1 MRDGIL
7 ILLLLLAFVLVC
19 GAAHLY
25 GRRLRTQARNPLEL
39 RFRQL
44 RAMLVMLGVV
54 SAGDIFLA
62 VGFGNGVMVFN
73 LLLIAGFF
81 TAFVIVL
88 VCLLKI
94 RKQLAT
100 QPGFLGQKNSPSFF
114 WQGVLIVFPVA
125 VLAAASLFSLRQDE
139 QTAER
144 DARRR
149 AAEDVQ
155 NLARAMRAAVNEELR
170 RYLTL
175 QNMWMM
181 EVRSESQPSVTFVNG
196 FPDEKIAAD
205 IAKWERDYPRF
216 KLAEMVLPQAEI
228 LADGRQIQPPDF
240 ADPPQPPKWFV
251 ELSPDQRKLWEDFRA
266 AQNRREADQRWQ
278 AFTESQPSQTSLQ
291 AGNLVR
297 VGVKGLAYNSETVF
311 PSETGIEF
319 ADIGCAQLLTE
330 KNAVLNQSL
339 LQAVWWRVFS
349 HPSIFSSR
357 LLELAQSLTNRT
369 DVRLQEKFVWMQN
382 NFDKQSEVYRQLA
395 SLRSLPDL
403 QPWKKLWW
411 SHWTADNSALALFEA
426 TTFMNPGADYNG
438 VSLSG
443 QGYQVWLVPADLL
456 ATIFIR
462 AAEENKYLIPP
473 YAAAQFS
480 IEGVSIPPLQPAPA
494 PDAKNLL
501 GAAEQKAGSLFAW
514 DAIRF
519 NVKFYLTSR
528 AEMLSAER
536 RRAKLFGV
544 LILGAALTAL
554 IGLLAARRAF
564 FRQLQLNE
572 QKSNFVS
579 SVSHE
584 LRAPIA
590 SVRLMAENLERGKI
604 SGAEKQSE
612 YFRFIVQE
620 CRRLSS
626 LIENVLDFS
635 RIEQGR
641 KQYEFEPTDIVALTQ
656 TTVKLMEPY
665 AAERGVRLELKHPT
679 SNIQHPTSTAAPKSD
694 EGGNIEMCVD
704 GRALQQALVNLIDN
718 AIKHSAKGE
727 TVTVGLEM
735 RSAECG
741 ARNSGVS
748 SHPPS
753 SILHPRL
760 GLWVQD
766 RGPGIPAAEQEKIFE
781 RFYRLG
787 SELRRETQGVG
798 IGLSVVKHIVE
809 AHGGRVIVES
819 EAGKGSRFTIEL
831 PGKSLTTDGHG

>member
-7 ILLLLLAFVLVC
+7 ILLLMLAFVLVC
-19 GAAHLY
+19 VAAHFY
-25 GRRLRTQARNPLEL
+25 GRRLRARARNPLEL
-39 RFRQL
+39 RHHQFR
-44 RAMLVMLGVV
+44 AVLVVFGVV
-54 SAGDIFLA
+54 SLAEIFTVLRHTNEVMFFSFLLA
-62 VGFGNGVMVFN
+62 
-73 LLLIAGFF
+73 AGF
-81 TAFVIVL
+81 TIAFAIVL
-88 VCLLKI
+88 FLFLKSK
-94 RKQLAT
+94 RQLNA
-100 QPGFLGQKNSPSFF
+100 QPGFLAEKKPATFF
-114 WQGVLIVFPVA
+114 RHGALIMLPVA
-125 VLAAASLFSLRQDE
+125 VLAAASLLSLRQDE

-155 NLARAMRAAVNEELR
+155 SLARAMRASVNEELR
-170 RYLTL
+170 RFLSL

-216 KLAEMVLPQAEI
+216 KLAEIFLPQAEI

-240 ADPPQPPKWFV
+240 PDPPQPPKWFA
-251 ELSPDQRKLWEDFRA
+251 ELTPEQRKLWEDLRTA
-266 AQNRREADQRWQ
+266 RNRNETDKRWQ
-278 AFTESQPSQTSLQ
+278 AFADSHPSEAALR
-291 AGNLVR
+291 AGDLVR
-297 VGVKGLAYNSETVF
+297 VGIKGLAYNSEGFF
-311 PSETGIEF
+311 PSETGVEF
-319 ADIGCAQLLTE
+319 ADIGCAQLLIET
-330 KNAVLNQSL
+330 NAVLNQSL
-339 LQAVWWRVFS
+339 LQSVWWRVFT
-349 HPSIFSSR
+349 HPSILSPR
-357 LLELAQSLTNRT
+357 LLELTQALTNRA
-369 DVRLQEKFVWMQN
+369 DVRLQEEFVWMQKC
-382 NFDKQSEVYRQLA
+382 FEQQSEVHRQLA

-411 SHWTADNSALALFEA
+411 SHWTADNSALAVFEA
-426 TTFMNPGADYNG
+426 ATFVNPGADHNG

-456 ATIFIR
+456 TTIFIR
-462 AAEENKYLIPP
+462 AAEDNKYLIPP

-480 IEGVSIPPLQPAPA
+480 IEGVSIPPLRPAPA
-494 PDAKNLL
+494 PDEKNLL
-501 GAAEQKAGSLFAW
+501 GTAEQKAGSLFAQ

-519 NVKFYLTSR
+519 NVNFYLTSR

-536 RRAKLFGV
+536 RRAKLFV
-544 LILGAALTAL
+544 ALILGAALTAL

-564 FRQLQLNE
+564 QRQLQLNE

-604 SGAEKQSE
+604 SEPEKQNE

-641 KQYEFEPTDIVALTQ
+641 KQYEFEPTDLVALTKI
-656 TTVKLMEPY
+656 TVKLMEPY
-665 AAERGVRLELKHPT
+665 AAEKGVKLET
-679 SNIQHPTSTAAPKSD
+679 FNIQHPTS
-694 EGGNIEMCVD
+694 NIELSVD
-704 GRALQQALVNLIDN
+704 GRAIQQALVNLVDN

-727 TVTVGLEM
+727 TVTVGLECVQ
-735 RSAECG
+735 R
-741 ARNSGVS
+741 RTGVAPVS
-748 SHPPS
+748 NQKLKSETAATAVLLS
-753 SILHPRL
+753 VS
-760 GLWVQD
+760 D

-781 RFYRLG
+781 RFYRRG

-798 IGLSVVKHIVE
+798 IGLSIVKHIAE
-809 AHGGRVIVES
+809 AHGGRVRVQS
-819 EAGKGSRFTIEL
+819 EPGQGSRFTIEL
-831 PGKSLTTDGHG
+831 PTKSLTTDGHG

>member
-1 MRDGIL
+1 MRNGIL
-7 ILLLLLAFVLVC
+7 ILLLVLVFVLICLV
-19 GAAHLY
+19 AHLY
-25 GRRLRTQARNPLEL
+25 GRRLRARARNALEL
-39 RFRQL
+39 RHWQL
-44 RAMLVMLGVV
+44 RAVLVVFGMVLLGETFIVLHRANQVRFV
-54 SAGDIFLA
+54 S
-62 VGFGNGVMVFN
+62 
-73 LLLIAGFF
+73 LLLPAGFAI
-81 TAFVIVL
+81 AFGI
-88 VCLLKI
+88 LLHQFLQT
-94 RKQLAT
+94 RKQLRT
-100 QPGFLGQKNSPSFF
+100 QPGFVQEKNPSTFF
-114 WQGVLIVFPVA
+114 WQGALIMLPVA
-125 VLAAASLFSLRQDE
+125 ALAAASLISLRQDE

-155 NLARAMRAAVNEELR
+155 SLARAMRALVDEELR

-181 EVRSESQPSVTFVNG
+181 EVRSTSQPSVAFANG
-196 FPDEKIAAD
+196 FRDEKLAAGL
-205 IAKWERDYPRF
+205 AKWERDYPRF
-216 KLAEMVLPQAEI
+216 KLAEMARPQAQI

-240 ADPPQPPKWFV
+240 SDAPQPPKWFA
-251 ELSPDQRKLWEDFRA
+251 EMAPEQRKLWEEFRA
-266 AQNRREADQRWQ
+266 AQNGREADKRWQ
-278 AFTESQPSQTSLQ
+278 AFTESRPSETALQ

-297 VGVKGLAYNSETVF
+297 VGIKGWAYNDGGFF

-319 ADIGCAQLLTE
+319 GDIGCAQLLTE
-330 KNAVLNQSL
+330 TNAVLNEPL
-339 LQAVWWRVFS
+339 LQAVWSRVFD
-349 HPSIFSSR
+349 HPSILSPM
-357 LLELAQSLTNRT
+357 LVALTQALTNRANP
-369 DVRLQEKFVWMQN
+369 RLQEEFVWMQKC
-382 NFDKQSEVYRQLA
+382 FEQQSEVHRQLA

-426 TTFMNPGADYNG
+426 TTFQNPGIDYHG
-438 VSLSG
+438 VSLSA
-443 QGYQVWLVPADLL
+443 QGYGVWLVPADVL

-480 IEGVSIPPLQPAPA
+480 IEGVSIPPLRPAPA
-494 PDAKNLL
+494 PDEKYLL
-501 GAAEQKAGSLFAW
+501 GVAEQKAGSLFAHN
-514 DAIRF
+514 AIHF

-528 AEMLSAER
+528 AEMLSSER

-564 FRQLQLNE
+564 LRQLQLNE
-572 QKSNFVS
+572 LKSNFVS
-579 SVSHE
+579 GVSHE

-604 SGAEKQSE
+604 SGPEKQGE

-641 KQYEFEPTDIVALTQ
+641 KQYEFEPTNLVALTQ

-665 AAERGVRLELKHPT
+665 AAEKDVKLQLEA
-679 SNIQHPTSTAAPKSD
+679 SNIQHPTS
-694 EGGNIEMCVD
+694 NIELNVD
-704 GRALQQALVNLIDN
+704 GRAIQQALVNLIDN
-718 AIKHSAKGE
+718 AIKHSPKGE
-727 TVTVGLEM
+727 AVTVGLEIKNEKFEIGNG
-735 RSAECG
+735 STA
-741 ARNSGVS
+741 ASLNS
-748 SHPPS
+748 PPS
-753 SILHPRL
+753 TLNLS
-760 GLWVQD
+760 VTD
-766 RGPGIPAAEQEKIFE
+766 NGPGIPAAEREKIFE

-809 AHGGRVIVES
+809 AHGGRVRVES
-819 EAGKGSRFTIEL
+819 EPGNGSRFTIEL
-831 PGKSLTTDGHG
+831 PIQS